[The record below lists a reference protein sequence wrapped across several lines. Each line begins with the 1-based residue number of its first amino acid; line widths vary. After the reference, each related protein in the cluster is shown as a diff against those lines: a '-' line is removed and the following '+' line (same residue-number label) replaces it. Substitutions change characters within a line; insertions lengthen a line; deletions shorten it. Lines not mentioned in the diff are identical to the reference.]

1 MWWSKKYVIKKL
13 NQMNVIRY
21 MGGFLKFNGFL
32 PLYLENLKKRKKIT
46 QDFPG
51 TKKIFISFKEIHRDL
66 LFQVCMLC
74 HVIPKMP
81 LQFFNM
87 HECHIFYTN
96 IFSLSYPIL
105 FSIFITTTTTNR
117 ELCVCITSL
126 YVPQDDHDELKIGNE
141 DDYFAAT

>member
-1 MWWSKKYVIKKL
+1 
-13 NQMNVIRY
+13 MNVIRC

-32 PLYLENLKKRKKIT
+32 PLYLENLKKRKKYSR
-46 QDFPG
+46 FSRY
-51 TKKIFISFKEIHRDL
+51 KKMFTSFKEIHRDL

-74 HVIPKMP
+74 HVIPKKCPYNCLICMNAI
-81 LQFFNM
+81 F
-87 HECHIFYTN
+87 FYTN

-117 ELCVCITSL
+117 EQCVCITSL

>member
-1 MWWSKKYVIKKL
+1 
-13 NQMNVIRY
+13 MNVIRC

-32 PLYLENLKKRKKIT
+32 PLYLEDLKKRKIT

-51 TKKIFISFKEIHRDL
+51 TKKYLLALKKFTEICSFKS
-66 LFQVCMLC
+66 VCYVMSFPNCPYNCLIC
-74 HVIPKMP
+74 MNAI
-81 LQFFNM
+81 FF
-87 HECHIFYTN
+87 YAN